1 MFARIGFV
9 VALLFT
15 VAGCDLGGDDGV
27 RFIRANEAER
37 IRAGQLEAVNLARSE
52 RGLRPLVLSA
62 ALNAASDVHAR
73 DISDQR
79 RAWDFGSD
87 RSSPQTRA
95 QRAGFQGRVTG
106 ENVAETFVMNEE
118 ILRVWLADTRART
131 GILNADATDFG
142 IGWHQDPD
150 GRLWWVQMTGAAR
163 NTSFSAEGDATIS
176 MLR

>member
-1 MFARIGFV
+1 MFARVGMI

-15 VAGCDLGGDDGV
+15 VAACEMGGTDGV
-27 RFIRANEAER
+27 HYIRANEGER
-37 IRAGQLEAVNLARSE
+37 IRANQLEAVNLARSE

-73 DISDQR
+73 DISEQR

-95 QRAGFQGRVTG
+95 QRAGFNGRVTG

-118 ILRVWLADTRART
+118 ILRVWLADVRARAA
-131 GILNADATDFG
+131 IINPDATDLG

-150 GRLWWVQMTGAAR
+150 GRIWWVQMTGAAR
-163 NTSFSAEGDATIS
+163 AVSFSTEAGITVSRVE
-176 MLR
+176 